1 MKAKGKQTGHPG
13 ACALRGTWQIVPL
26 ILSAVVMCLTR
37 TDAAFAQT
45 ADFQIVWVVVGEAE
59 ANANGPPVR
68 AGRHVFMA
76 SDLMSLSMKNVKVAR
91 VDVAPAVSQIATG
104 QRLCISSLK
113 ITAYAPGAEVLKSAP
128 LSVSVRQDQKQKLAL
143 MRDKNDI
150 CVTPNAAGEY
160 PIRFAS
166 LLPAA
171 DGTTRGSQIFLRVS
185 AAGAHAAA
193 SKQ

>member
-1 MKAKGKQTGHPG
+1 M
-13 ACALRGTWQIVPL
+13 
-26 ILSAVVMCLTR
+26 AV
-37 TDAAFAQT
+37 AQT

-59 ANANGPPVR
+59 ANAGGPPVR

-76 SDLMSLSMKNVKVAR
+76 SDLMALSMKNVKVAR
-91 VDVAPAVSQIATG
+91 VDVAPAVSQITTG
-104 QRLCISSLK
+104 QRLCISSLT

-143 MRDKNDI
+143 MRDKKDV
-150 CVTPNAAGEY
+150 CVTPNAVGEY
-160 PIRFAS
+160 PIRFSS

-185 AAGAHAAA
+185 APNAPHTAAT
-193 SKQ
+193 KP